1 LPSVPFPASPKTTS
15 TYFLQ
20 RGRAT
25 GKPNDAIPR
34 SAPGHSCG
42 GAAERLSFSAGER
55 LTSARK
61 SWRQPKAL
69 MNPVTIRKA
78 NFDRIVA
85 QAEREFPFEC
95 CGFILGIDAI
105 GGADD
110 VEEVRPITNI
120 QNLKHAEDP
129 IAFARDARTAFLMEP
144 REHLAVMNEIDR
156 RHLNLTA
163 VYHSHPDHDAYFSA
177 TDRAQACSFDP
188 SEPDY
193 PDTVY
198 IVISV
203 RAGKFARAA
212 AFRWDPASKD
222 FAEAELETT

>member
-1 LPSVPFPASPKTTS
+1 M
-15 TYFLQ
+15 
-20 RGRAT
+20 
-25 GKPNDAIPR
+25 KPI
-34 SAPGHSCG
+34 
-42 GAAERLSFSAGER
+42 
-55 LTSARK
+55 
-61 SWRQPKAL
+61 
-69 MNPVTIRKA
+69 TIRKA
-78 NFDRIVA
+78 NFDQIVA

-95 CGFILGIDAI
+95 CGFIIGNDAVE
-105 GGADD
+105 GAGAVECADTI
-110 VEEVRPITNI
+110 EEVRPITNI
-120 QNLKHAEDP
+120 QNRQHAEDP

-156 RHLNLTA
+156 RRLRLSA

-188 SEPDY
+188 GEPDY

-212 AFRWDPASKD
+212 AFRWDPTSKD
-222 FAEAELETT
+222 FVETELETT